1 MQSTACWPWDSREHM
16 LQTIRDSAC
25 YIAENAENLLGEY
38 PGAALNEM
46 TISIRVIH
54 GEVPIV
60 NVSRDCIGALPD
72 KHPNF
77 SEAREAT
84 TNHSGRAKRM
94 QADVPTRDELRD
106 EFNASWSYD
115 DINESDIYAL
125 ESLLILEC
133 LNPGDHMKMHLGT
146 VSIQMRHSGVNGTR
160 QHDEG
165 LLSAFLRV
173 DGPYFTDREAIS
185 FNDDG
190 FIGFC
195 RWADSHNSM
204 PILKAFSDWV
214 RIYLPTR
221 CVAIVGASAE
231 GAEAGDGQ

>member
-16 LQTIRDSAC
+16 LQTIRDSAW
-25 YIAENAENLLGEY
+25 YIAKNAENLLGEY
-38 PGAALNEM
+38 PGKKLIEM
-46 TISIRVIH
+46 TISIRIVH

-77 SEAREAT
+77 SEAREAPT
-84 TNHSGRAKRM
+84 KHREEGKEDASH
-94 QADVPTRDELRD
+94 VPTRDELRD

-146 VSIQMRHSGVNGTR
+146 ASIQMRHSGGSGTR

-195 RWADSHNSM
+195 GWADSHNSA
-204 PILKAFSDWV
+204 PIRKAFSEWM

-221 CVAIVGASAE
+221 SVAIVGAPAE

>member
-16 LQTIRDSAC
+16 LQTIRDSAW
-25 YIAENAENLLGEY
+25 YIAKNAENLLGEY
-38 PGAALNEM
+38 PGKKLIEM
-46 TISIRVIH
+46 TISIRIVH

-84 TNHSGRAKRM
+84 TKHREEGKEDASH
-94 QADVPTRDELRD
+94 VPTRDELRD

-146 VSIQMRHSGVNGTR
+146 VSIQMRHSGDSGTR
-160 QHDEG
+160 KKDDG
-165 LLSAFLRV
+165 LQSAFLHV

-185 FNDDG
+185 FNGDG

-195 RWADSHNSM
+195 RWADSRNSV
-204 PILKAFSDWV
+204 PILKAFSEWM

-221 CVAIVGASAE
+221 SVAIVGAPAE